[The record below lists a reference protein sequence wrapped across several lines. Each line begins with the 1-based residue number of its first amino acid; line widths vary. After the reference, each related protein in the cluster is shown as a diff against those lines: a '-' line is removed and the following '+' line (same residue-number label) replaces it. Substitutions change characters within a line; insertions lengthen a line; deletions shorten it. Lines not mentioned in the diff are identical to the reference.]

1 MTSTSD
7 THSDATS
14 ASVAESAHCGCPD
27 EPRGA
32 LSRRT
37 VLGALGAAGAAT
49 LLDLTPGHRYAFAAG
64 GAPVGDT
71 LVCLFLRGG
80 MDGLSVVP
88 PIGDSGYAARRP
100 TIAVPPSQAIKLDRM
115 FALHPR
121 MAPLK
126 TVWDRLDLAIIA
138 ATGDADGTRSHFDAE
153 DAMERG
159 VKGGDSV
166 YTGWIDRHFTSRS
179 EGQPPFPSVAIGG
192 RLPTSL
198 RGPAQDIVIRS
209 ASDFGLNVG
218 EAVEPRTKRAL
229 HDLHSGFASPVA
241 TQGKETLR
249 AIDLLRARRGKA
261 YTPANGATYPATE
274 FGRALQEV
282 AQLIKAKVGL
292 EAACLDLPGWDMHQG
307 IGTPDQGL
315 MAAQLDDFA
324 GGLAAFYTDL
334 GPLMART
341 TVVTMSEFG
350 RTVAENGSN
359 GTDHGYGSNMFLMGG
374 GIRGGRVYGR
384 WPTLAKDKL
393 DKQGDLMV
401 TTDYRDVLAE
411 IVRVRMRNGRLGDV
425 FPGHRARPIGFTE
438 QYR

>member
-1 MTSTSD
+1 MTTEE
-7 THSDATS
+7 TTRV
-14 ASVAESAHCGCPD
+14 ASCGCPD
-27 EPRGA
+27 SDGI
-32 LSRRT
+32 SRRAM
-37 VLGALGAAGAAT
+37 LGALGAAGAMT
-49 LLDLTPGHRYAFAAG
+49 VLDLTPGRRYAFAAT

-71 LVCLFLRGG
+71 LICLFLRGG

-88 PIGDSGYAARRP
+88 PIGDPGYASRRP
-100 TIAVPPSQAIKLDRM
+100 TIAVPPSQALKLDRM
-115 FALHPR
+115 FALHPH

-126 TVWDRLDLAIIA
+126 KVWDRRDLAIVA
-138 ATGDADGTRSHFDAE
+138 AVGDALGTRSHFDAE

-179 EGQPPFPSVAIGG
+179 KGQPPFPSVAIGS

-209 ASDFGLNVG
+209 ASDFRLNVG
-218 EAVEPRTKRAL
+218 AAVEKRVERAL
-229 HDLHSGFASPVA
+229 GDLHSGFVSPVA

-249 AIDLLRARRGKA
+249 AISLLRARRGKT

-274 FGRALQEV
+274 FGRALQEI
-282 AQLIKAKVGL
+282 AQLVKAKVGL

-315 MAAQLDDFA
+315 MATQLDDFA

-359 GTDHGYGSNMFLMGG
+359 GTDHGYGSYMFVMGG
-374 GIRGGRVYGR
+374 GIRGGKVYGR
-384 WPTLAKDKL
+384 WPTLAKAKL
-393 DKQGDLMV
+393 DPQGDLMV

-411 IVRVRMRNGRLGDV
+411 IVRVRMRNGRLGEV
-425 FPGHRARPIGFTE
+425 FPSYRPRPVGFAE
-438 QYR
+438 QY